1 MSTFKVQPVYAELL
15 MGWLSCCEKEIGE
28 MTWEAVLSLVEWRF
42 KGGLMG
48 AYSAAHPTPCSETYF
63 PDGTTADLLAEGSWG
78 TNRMAL
84 RKIVRTQMTEKRRTR
99 AAQCAWLHSFA
110 LVSTCARE
118 WQTAGKVRTGLS
130 AVYAVLRTLWGSNP
144 RPTAVSS
151 DLHRYIRELSVLAA
165 AASHLSPEVVA
176 ERCEAARAALGSTII
191 MSVREWAK
199 NSDKILRYAMSRMAA
214 HTSRARGSYLQGES
228 VLMAELPD
236 LGARKYQLGHMHVMV
251 TSGCAVTRCGE
262 ALVALSTSDIQR
274 LRTFLLGA
282 SSGLFA
288 TVTQATVAPGPE
300 RESASLI
307 GASYVAQVSRL
318 LQSTKRIPVGDE
330 VKVCKGYK
338 RAFGAYLGELAGPLC
353 ARETVELW
361 AEARDTTSHGELDVT
376 GWVDEIRRWNVPTAF
391 NLGKVYKL
399 CPAPD
404 ASPGGTMLERH
415 EMISNRNTMDPQA
428 AGVFRDELRAQ
439 ILRAYIR
446 TPGVRLQPRAAK
458 PPWWD
463 AYMHG
468 DFDNVPS
475 DEIHQWLAWEGT
487 AKMPARS
494 PDDPAVWKDSG
505 LGYDT
510 LEEGMDPDRSRLK
523 GNMLT
528 RMVFDSALPM
538 PGVRHSGHRRD
549 HKVDIK
555 PEGYKDPAR
564 AIYSGNLRDRLNQSW
579 MEAAVEGVASN
590 HPSYMIGAT
599 AEQRESRTRMVVD
612 RPEAFDEVALYY
624 SFDISG
630 WSPRMP
636 PEPQHISHQI
646 WGQLFGEPLF
656 EDARNITDGS
666 RVYMNKGGYQ
676 AWYINNGAN
685 FEGYNGK
692 EVTMI
697 LITLMSLSVKVWRRD
712 LVRAKLCDKKSADK
726 LSAGLLAYIDDGL
739 AKLTIKRDGAVQK
752 FGLYKKTC
760 ERVFKS
766 LGYNIEPSK
775 CYPSD
780 RFAIFLN
787 ESYFMGR
794 HVSHG
799 TRAAMTLNA
808 ENTEEHTTLL
818 ERTAAAAGGCAGAVM
833 AGLDALAGYML
844 MAYTWHSHI
853 TEWLP
858 QSDPVL
864 AAVWSLMPRAWG
876 GLGAPTVLQ
885 LGTSGSGASFE
896 EGVRTMQIASA
907 LSATARCAY
916 VGKARGG
923 LVLRSSRMVLNA
935 PLGGSAPT
943 GTMTLSRVGPVVRK
957 ALLNLRAKGL
967 LSPLAQAFLRYGSD
981 DAFEAF
987 ANSVVPVGRPGV
999 IQEQLL
1005 VDLKDVHPH
1014 ALFQRFT
1021 TRLEKSSTL
1030 FRLAGGRELG
1040 RMKRANRE
1048 DVARSYQNMRNFIH
1062 L

>member
-1 MSTFKVQPVYAELL
+1 LL
-15 MGWLSCCEKEIGE
+15 MGWLTCCEREVGGMDWATVLK
-28 MTWEAVLSLVEWRF
+28 AVQWRF
-42 KGGLMG
+42 KGGEMG
-48 AYSAAHPTPCSETYF
+48 AYPAAHPTPCSETYF
-63 PDGTTADLLAEGSWG
+63 PDGTTAELVAEGEWG
-78 TNRMAL
+78 KNRAAL
-84 RKIVRTQMTEKRRTR
+84 RRIVRVQMAEKRRTR
-99 AAQCAWLHSFA
+99 AAQCAWVHSYA
-110 LVSTCARE
+110 MTRAASRE
-118 WQTAGKVRTGLS
+118 WLTEGQAVTGLTG
-130 AVYAVLRTLWGSNP
+130 VYAVLRDLWMSDP
-144 RPTAVSS
+144 KPTPLDP
-151 DLHRYIRELSVLAA
+151 DLYCYIRELSVLSA
-165 AASHLSPEVVA
+165 AASHLSPEVVSDLCA
-176 ERCEAARAALGSTII
+176 AARSALSKTVV
-191 MSVREWAK
+191 MSIRKWARD
-199 NSDKILRYAMSRMAA
+199 SDRALRYAMSRLAA
-214 HTSRARGSYLQGES
+214 STSRSRGMSLQIGGADG
-228 VLMAELPD
+228 AELSD
-236 LGARKYQLGHMHVMV
+236 LGVRRYHVGHLKLLV
-251 TSGCAVTRCGE
+251 TSGCAVVAIRGQ
-262 ALVALSTSDIQR
+262 LVAMSTSDLQR

-288 TVTQATVAPGPE
+288 TVTQAVVAPGPE
-300 RESASLI
+300 RSRAAEI
-307 GASYVAQVSRL
+307 GTAYVAQVSRL
-318 LQSTKRIPVGDE
+318 LLSTKRIAVGDE

-353 ARETVELW
+353 AGETRELW
-361 AEARDTTSHGELDVT
+361 AEAEATTGRGELDVT
-376 GWVDEIRRWNVPTAF
+376 GWVEEIRRWTVPTAF

-415 EMISNRNTMDPQA
+415 EMISNRNSMQPAVTE
-428 AGVFRDELRAQ
+428 VFTSELRAQ

-446 TPGVRLQPRAAK
+446 TPGVKLTPRNAK

-463 AYMHG
+463 AYLHK
-468 DFDNVPS
+468 DFDRVPS
-475 DEIHQWLAWEGT
+475 DEIHKWLAWEGT
-487 AKMPARS
+487 AKMPSRS

-510 LEEGMDPDRSRLK
+510 MEEGMDAERSRMK

-538 PGVRHSGHRRD
+538 PGIRHVGHARD

-579 MEAAVEGVASN
+579 MEAAVESIACN

-599 AEQRESRTRMVVD
+599 SEQREARTRMVVD
-612 RPEAFDEVALYY
+612 RPEDFDSVALYY

-636 PEPQHISHQI
+636 PEPQHISHEI

-656 EDARNITDGS
+656 ADAKNITDGS

-676 AWYINNGAN
+676 AWYTNNGAN

-697 LITLMSLSVKVWRRD
+697 LITLMSLSIKVWRRD
-712 LVRAKLCDKKSADK
+712 LVKAKLCDQKSAEK

-739 AKLTIKRDGAVQK
+739 AKLTMKRAGAVQK
-752 FGLYKKTC
+752 FALYKQTC
-760 ERVFKS
+760 ERVFRS
-766 LGYNIEPSK
+766 VGYNIEPSK

-787 ESYFMGR
+787 ESYLMGR

-818 ERTAAAAGGCAGAVM
+818 ERSAAAAGGCAGAVM
-833 AGLDALAGYML
+833 AGLDVMAGYML
-844 MAYTWHSHI
+844 MAYTWHAHI
-853 TEWLP
+853 VEWLP
-858 QSDPVL
+858 HADPVL
-864 AAVWSLMPRAWG
+864 SAIWSLMPRAWG
-876 GLGAPTVLQ
+876 GLGAPTALQ

-896 EGVRTMQIASA
+896 EGVRTLQLASQ
-907 LSATARCAY
+907 LSATAKCAY
-916 VGKARGG
+916 LGKARGG
-923 LVLRSSRMVLNA
+923 LVPRSSRMVLNA

-943 GTMTLSRVGPVVRK
+943 GTMTLSRVGPVVRR
-957 ALLNLRAKGL
+957 ALQNLKSKGV
-967 LSPLAQAFLRYGSD
+967 LSPLAQTFLRYGSE
-981 DAFEAF
+981 DAFESYSQA
-987 ANSVVPVGRPGV
+987 VVALGGEVV
-999 IQEQLL
+999 VQEQLL

-1014 ALFQRFT
+1014 ALFQKFT

-1048 DVARSYQNMRNFIH
+1048 DVIRSYQNMKSFIH

>member
-1 MSTFKVQPVYAELL
+1 MSTFKIQPVYAELL
-15 MGWLSCCEKEIGE
+15 MGWLSCCEKEIGD
-28 MTWEAVLSLVEWRF
+28 MSWDSVLGLIQWRF
-42 KGGLMG
+42 KGGQMG
-48 AYSAAHPTPCSETYF
+48 AYPAVHPTPCSETYF
-63 PDGTTADLLAEGSWG
+63 PDGTTSDLVAEGEWG
-78 TNRMAL
+78 KNRGAL
-84 RKIVRTQMTEKRRTR
+84 RRIVRTQMGEKRRTR
-99 AAQCAWLHSFA
+99 AAQCAWVHSFA
-110 LVSTCARE
+110 LVKSASRE
-118 WQTAGKVRTGLS
+118 WLTVGKASTGLS
-130 AVYAVLRTLWGSNP
+130 AVYLVLRNLWN
-144 RPTAVSS
+144 SS
-151 DLHRYIRELSVLAA
+151 PQPSALDGDLFRYIREMSVISA
-165 AASHLSPEVVA
+165 AASHLSPAVVS
-176 ERCEAARAALGSTII
+176 ELCDQARLALGKTTV
-191 MSVREWAK
+191 MSIRKWARD
-199 NSDKILRYAMSRMAA
+199 SDRVLRYAMSRLAA
-214 HTSRARGSYLQGES
+214 HTSRTRGMSLQLGGAMDADLS
-228 VLMAELPD
+228 D
-236 LGARKYQLGHMHVMV
+236 LGARKYHIGNLRLLV
-251 TSGCAVTRCGE
+251 TSGCAVTSCMGQ
-262 ALVALSTSDIQR
+262 LVALSTSDLQR

-288 TVTQATVAPGPE
+288 TVTQAVVAPGPE
-300 RESASLI
+300 RFRAAAI
-307 GASYVAQVSRL
+307 GNAYCAQIDRL
-318 LQSTKRIPVGDE
+318 LQSTKRIQIGDE

-338 RAFGAYLGELAGPLC
+338 RAFGAFLGELAGPLC
-353 ARETVELW
+353 AGETRELW
-361 AEARDTTSHGELDVT
+361 MEAEATTSHGELDVA
-376 GWVDEIRRWNVPTAF
+376 GWIAEIRGWSVPTAF

-415 EMISNRNTMDPQA
+415 EMVSNRNTMQPSVA
-428 AGVFRDELRAQ
+428 ELFRVELRAQ

-446 TPGVRLQPRAAK
+446 TPGVKLMPRSAK

-463 AYMHG
+463 AYLHR

-487 AKMPARS
+487 AVMPSRS

-510 LEEGMDPDRSRLK
+510 MDEGMDPDRSRLK

-538 PGVRHSGHRRD
+538 PGVRHNGHLRD

-579 MEAAVEGVASN
+579 MEAAVEGVACN

-599 AEQRESRTRMVVD
+599 AEQREARTRMVVD

-636 PEPQHISHQI
+636 PEPQHISHDI

-656 EDARNITDGS
+656 SDAKNITDGS

-692 EVTMI
+692 EMTMI
-697 LITLMSLSVKVWRRD
+697 LITLMSLSIKVWRRD
-712 LVRAKLCDKKSADK
+712 LVRGGLCDRKSADK

-739 AKLTIKRDGAVQK
+739 AKLTVKREGAVRK
-752 FGLYKKTC
+752 FAIYKQTC
-760 ERVFKS
+760 ERVFRS
-766 LGYNIEPSK
+766 VGYNIEPSK

-787 ESYFMGR
+787 ESYLMGR

-818 ERTAAAAGGCAGAVM
+818 ERTSAAAGGCAGAVM
-833 AGLDALAGYML
+833 AGLDVMAGYML
-844 MAYTWHSHI
+844 MAYTWHAHI

-858 QSDPVL
+858 HSDPIL

-876 GLGAPTVLQ
+876 GLGAPTALQ

-896 EGVRTMQIASA
+896 EGARTMQIASQV
-907 LSATARCAY
+907 STIARCAY
-916 VGKARGG
+916 LGKARGG
-923 LVLRSSRMVLNA
+923 LVLRSSKMVLSA
-935 PLGGSAPT
+935 PLGGSSPT

-957 ALLNLRAKGL
+957 ALVNLRSKGV
-967 LSPLAQAFLRYGSD
+967 LSPLAQTFLRYGSD
-981 DAFEAF
+981 EAFEAY
-987 ANSVVPVGRPGV
+987 AAAVVPLGKDTV

-1040 RMKRANRE
+1040 RMKKANRE
-1048 DVARSYQNMRNFIH
+1048 DVTRSYQNIRSFIH